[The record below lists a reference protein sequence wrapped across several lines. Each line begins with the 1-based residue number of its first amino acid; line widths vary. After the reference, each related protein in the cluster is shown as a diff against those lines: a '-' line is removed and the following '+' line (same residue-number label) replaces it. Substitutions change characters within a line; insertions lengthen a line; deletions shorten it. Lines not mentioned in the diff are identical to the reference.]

1 MFALAGVAAAARL
14 WLLLSRPLWHDEIFT
29 LWASRLSFRALIGA
43 LRLDSGPP
51 LFYVLE
57 KPLVRLAEAHSLSD
71 NVARALPWI
80 AASLLG
86 LFAMS
91 LPRGASR
98 RWFVLLCSAAPL
110 LLLYGAEARAYALL
124 ALIDL
129 AVFVLLLRG
138 PESAGRL
145 ALGGAA
151 AAAALMTHSLAI
163 LFVGAAAVVAMARGR
178 WRSVGALCAAG
189 AVFAPWIPVLLR
201 QPRGA
206 AAWIREP
213 VLVSA
218 GGFLSSLGGAGRLA
232 PNFGVALP
240 AALVLAGAAVAVTAA
255 LFALRSPDPDARAAA
270 SVTLLTLAGVAVVS
284 LVRPAAFAGRT
295 EMAVLA
301 VWLWGLAAAARSSR
315 PAKICAGAVLAI
327 SVVSATVV
335 LASPL
340 PRSLPAEAVA
350 ALVPRLHPGDA
361 VVAGAGFYLP
371 ALLSGDRGKIP
382 GPLESYPP
390 ELTLHPGWFTPRP
403 PTDADVA
410 TVERSLS
417 SSARGR
423 RTYFLLHPLQESPKL
438 AEMLAAQGTAR
449 VVARL
454 PDAVLILFVKK

>member
-29 LWASRLSFRALIGA
+29 LWASRLSFRTLIDA

-57 KPLVRLAEAHSLSD
+57 KPFVRLAEALSLSD
-71 NVARALPWI
+71 TVARVLPWI
-80 AASLLG
+80 AASLLA

-138 PESAGRL
+138 PESGARL

-151 AAAALMTHSLAI
+151 AVAGLMTHSVAI
-163 LFVGAAAVVAMARGR
+163 LFTGAAVAVAAARGR
-178 WRSVGALCAAG
+178 WRSVAALCAAG

-201 QPRGA
+201 QPREA

-218 GGFLSSLGGAGRLA
+218 GGFLSSLGGAGRLP

-240 AALVLAGAAVAVTAA
+240 AALVLAGAAVAVAAA
-255 LFALRSPDPDARAAA
+255 LFTLRSADPDVRAAA
-270 SVTLLTLAGVAVVS
+270 ALTLLTLAGVGAVS
-284 LVRPAAFAGRT
+284 LYRPAAFAGRT

-301 VWLWGLAAAARSSR
+301 VWLWGIAAAARSSR
-315 PAKICAGAVLAI
+315 PAKICAGAVLVI
-327 SVVSATVV
+327 SALSAVAV
-335 LASPL
+335 LASPP
-340 PRSLPAEAVA
+340 PRSVPAEAVA
-350 ALVPRLHPGDA
+350 ALVPRLRPGDA

-371 ALLSGDRGKIP
+371 ARLAADRGKIQ
-382 GPLESYPP
+382 GPLESYPSD
-390 ELTLHPGWFTPRP
+390 LALHPGWFTPRP
-403 PTDADVA
+403 PTDDDVA
-410 TVERSLS
+410 AVERSLS
-417 SSARGR
+417 SSASGR
-423 RTYFLLHPLQESPKL
+423 RKYFLLHPLQESPKL
-438 AEMLAAQGTAR
+438 AELLAAQGTAR
-449 VVARL
+449 VIARL